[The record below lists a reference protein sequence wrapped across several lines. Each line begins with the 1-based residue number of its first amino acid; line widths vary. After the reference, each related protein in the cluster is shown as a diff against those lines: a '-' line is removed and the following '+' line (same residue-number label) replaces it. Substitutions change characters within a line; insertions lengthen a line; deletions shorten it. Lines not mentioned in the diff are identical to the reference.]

1 MLLDATEEKLLGV
14 GIASQSIINQARAVA
29 IGRRET
35 QIRTAEQRVKRRA
48 PLRGTKLES
57 FCFGTRKHHRRVGGN
72 DRITDGLQR
81 QLLVAVG
88 ISVLVCHSCHEI
100 GCEPLGEFDGKRQL
114 QRSEITIATR
124 MRGDREGRL
133 LDRIE
138 IEAGTSGLSAVVPH
152 GGFVR
157 SAVSAHRI
165 VVRPTDERETAV
177 ANVERADFLLLVAA
191 VANEACRSE
200 GEGCGQIAQSSLADV
215 LHTAQI
221 SLTREGSQVFVAVG
235 IFLKHPECGVVS
247 PPCHAHFGCSA
258 IVRRPCRLTC
268 DVSVVEVATQAID
281 LAVFG
286 HIVGIGIFR
295 DRRNVCGNRPR
306 IDHDIDVG
314 LPAPIGGFHIGRR
327 L

>member
-1 MLLDATEEKLLGV
+1 M
-14 GIASQSIINQARAVA
+14 
-29 IGRRET
+29 
-35 QIRTAEQRVKRRA
+35 
-48 PLRGTKLES
+48 
-57 FCFGTRKHHRRVGGN
+57 
-72 DRITDGLQR
+72 QR

-88 ISVLVCHSCHEI
+88 ISVLVGHCRHEI
-100 GCEPLGEFDGKRQL
+100 GCEPLGEFDSKRQL
-114 QRSEITIATR
+114 QRSEITVAAR
-124 MRGDREGRL
+124 MCGDREGRL

-138 IEAGTSGLSAVVPH
+138 IEAGASGLSAVMPH
-152 GGFVR
+152 GGSVR
-157 SAVSAHRI
+157 PVVSAHRI
-165 VVRPTDERETAV
+165 VVRPTDEREPAV

-191 VANEACRSE
+191 VLNVACRSE
-200 GEGCGQIAQSSLADV
+200 DECRGLVAQSTLADV

-247 PPCHAHFGCSA
+247 PPCHAHFGRSA
-258 IVRRPCRLTC
+258 IVRRPCRFAR

-286 HIVGIGIFR
+286 HIVSIGILS
-295 DRRNVCGNRPR
+295 DRTNVGGARPS
-306 IDHDIDVG
+306 IDHHIDIE